1 MTEKIY
7 VSGEDLWSYWNRHKP
22 TLRACRVALFTREG
36 STIFLT
42 DDSGDAVFTVDC
54 GGETIVTSRLEW
66 PNAASMVKKYA
77 ELVNA
82 LRIDPDADED
92 DPADWTDA
100 QTARLCK
107 VMDATEEWL
116 EILLGGELK
125 EYSINENDMEEIIGA
140 VGQYLAD
147 YMGISI
153 YFPTEE
159 ADGTITE
166 FPFDNGD
173 VEEEVDK

>member
-22 TLRACRVALFTREG
+22 TLRACRVALFTNEENA
-36 STIFLT
+36 IFLT
-42 DDSGDAVFTVDC
+42 DDTGDVVFSVDC
-54 GGETIVTSRLEW
+54 CGETIETFRLEW

-82 LRIDPDADED
+82 LRFEADD
-92 DPADWTDA
+92 DDEAAAEWTGG
-100 QTARLCK
+100 QTSRLCK
-107 VMDATEEWL
+107 VMDSTEEWL
-116 EILLGGELK
+116 EVLLGGELR
-125 EYSINENDMEEIIGA
+125 EYSINENDLEEIINV
-140 VGQYLAD
+140 VGQYLSD

-166 FPFDNGD
+166 FPFDND
-173 VEEEVDK
+173 DESEVKQ